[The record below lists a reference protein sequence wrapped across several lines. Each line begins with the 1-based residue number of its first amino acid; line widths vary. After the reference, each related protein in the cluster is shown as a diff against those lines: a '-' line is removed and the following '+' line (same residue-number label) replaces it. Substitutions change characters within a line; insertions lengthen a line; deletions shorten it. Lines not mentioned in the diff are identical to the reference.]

1 LVEEISQIH
10 EKEDNEIATEKDQIV
25 VQETENLIET
35 TNIEEIQA

>member
-10 EKEDNEIATEKDQIV
+10 EKEDIEIATEKDQIV